1 MLELL
6 AKLADVAFHDV
17 LVDVFIEDPV
27 NGVEDLGLREPA
39 AAIANEAFEDPALA
53 AREGQGLAAH
63 FSLASVEID
72 FEVADRDVAVFA
84 HDAAADR
91 ADASEDLADMDGF
104 AEHVIDAGG
113 EEAEG
118 VVERRTLLQAE
129 NGRFRALTDELG
141 KMFATMAV
149 ADQESLN
156 GLHIAFAG
164 LGNPFAEFV
173 GVDPR
178 GRHAFPVEAERI
190 TASDNAAIVDDDV
203 HVCPVVLVVEI
214 ISTSRTRTR
223 RLTLRSHRPPLGVM
237 KPLRFFM
244 EGAN

>member
-91 ADASEDLADMDGF
+91 ADASEDLADMDGC
-104 AEHVIDAGG
+104 AEHGIDAGG
-113 EEAEG
+113 RELLRFAALLHDVGSGIGYDGHAEHSRYVIQYGNLRGLSEAE
-118 VVERRTLLQAE
+118 
-129 NGRFRALTDELG
+129 
-141 KMFATMAV
+141 
-149 ADQESLN
+149 
-156 GLHIAFAG
+156 
-164 LGNPFAEFV
+164 
-173 GVDPR
+173 
-178 GRHAFPVEAERI
+178 
-190 TASDNAAIVDDDV
+190 
-203 HVCPVVLVVEI
+203 VEI
-214 ISTSRTRTR
+214 IANVARYHGKRLGEVQVAGVLFDMMGILR
-223 RLTLRSHRPPLGVM
+223 RHRVRANATFTLVNIAIAVTEGIGKQLDPEVDLMGEALP
-237 KPLRFFM
+237 FFVAM
-244 EGAN
+244 QAGQAAARAEV